1 MLKQDEKRMQKL
13 AAKMEKE
20 KARLSQLWEKEEY
33 LAKQGYLRIGGI
45 DEAGRGPLA
54 GPVVAACVLLPQNCF
69 LPGLN
74 DSKKLSAVKRE
85 KLEQMIKKE
94 AIAWSVGLVNHK
106 EIDCLNIYQATRVA
120 MRKAVRSLQNQ
131 PDYLLIDALSI
142 DIELPQ
148 EGIVHGDSL
157 SASIAAASIIA
168 KTYRDRLMELMD
180 HFYPVYGFKENKGY
194 GTARHLEALRRY
206 GASPVHRKSFL
217 HPPLL

>member
-1 MLKQDEKRMQKL
+1 MLKQKL
-13 AAKMEKE
+13 STKMEKE

-33 LAKQGYLRIGGI
+33 LTRQGYLLIGGI

-54 GPVVAACVLLPQNCF
+54 GPVVAACVILPQRCF

-74 DSKKLSAVKRE
+74 DSKKLSAAKRE

-120 MRKAVRSLQNQ
+120 MRKAVRFLQVQ

-142 DIELPQ
+142 DVELPQ

-180 HFYPVYGFKENKGY
+180 CFYPVYGFKENKGY
-194 GTARHLEALRRY
+194 GTARHLEALRQY
-206 GASPVHRKSFL
+206 GASPVHRRSFL
-217 HPPLL
+217 RKILPNMP